1 MLALYVPGDNFNL
14 AAGDLGRGDR
24 GMKGAVW
31 EELSD
36 EILVP
41 RRWRREEKGAL
52 VAPLLPRDLWA
63 PQGAQFCLCY

>member
-24 GMKGAVW
+24 GMKGAVL
-31 EELSD
+31 EELSV

-41 RRWRREEKGAL
+41 RKWRLEEKGAL
-52 VAPLLPRDLWA
+52 VAPLLPWGLWA
-63 PQGAQFCLCY
+63 PPRAQFC

>member
-36 EILVP
+36 EILNHPKKKKSKKEKWLSKEASQIV
-41 RRWRREEKGAL
+41 EE
-52 VAPLLPRDLWA
+52 
-63 PQGAQFCLCY
+63 